1 MEAPDTELT
10 NTSGGECTRGTGKR
24 FEATSTPVP
33 SRDKQTLSIF
43 CTSSSVFSTSEGDQ
57 TEDEQLFL
65 I

>member
-1 MEAPDTELT
+1 MEASGAELA
-10 NTSGGECTRGTGKR
+10 NTSGGECTQGTGKR
-24 FEATSTPVP
+24 LEATSTPVP
-33 SRDKQTLSIF
+33 SRNKQTLSIF